1 MRSHGPAIILTIT
14 ALALRLFLA
23 LDIPNDEPDDGRLYA
38 RIAIDL
44 LEHDSYST
52 ETEAPFTPTFIR
64 VPGYP
69 LLLAGIYAVA
79 GHGNDTAVRVVQAI
93 IDTATCW
100 LVAMLALAWMPGGWS
115 VARRRRGMLA
125 ALALAALCP
134 FTAIY
139 VATILT
145 EVTTIFLVTASAL
158 AASRAIANPPG
169 ARRILLFILSGA
181 LGGAAALFR
190 PDSGI
195 FVAATGVVILLLGTR
210 GGLGDEER
218 RFPASLPGTIAAGA
232 ALSLGFAAA
241 LTPWTIRNAAVFGLF
256 QPIAPQ
262 SASMPG
268 EFVPSGYSGWL
279 RTWVDDQRY
288 IDPFEWKLDTRPIQ
302 IEQVP
307 GDAFDSPAERERV
320 AALLDRYNNPTPESA
335 RPATAASAEESRA
348 DSLDTA
354 DSTEEDDGDDD
365 GDDGDDDEPPAL
377 VKMTPSID
385 SGFAAIAAERIAR
398 APLRHYILL
407 PARRAVALWFDT
419 HSLYYPFAGELSGT
433 KRESGGRVWLPI
445 FMALTWIYT
454 LLGVGGVEILRRSR
468 RTRRWLLLALM
479 LTLPRLAFLSML
491 ENPEPR
497 YVVEYF
503 PLVAALGGIA
513 IAGVGGDGRSPDGE
527 RDA

>member
-14 ALALRLFLA
+14 ALAFRLFLA
-23 LDIPNDEPDDGRLYA
+23 LGLPNDEPDDGRLYA
-38 RIAIDL
+38 RIAIDV
-44 LEHDSYST
+44 LEHDSYSI
-52 ETEAPFTPTFIR
+52 ETEPPYSPTFIR

-69 LLLAGIYAVA
+69 LLLAGVYAVA
-79 GHGNDTAVRVVQAI
+79 GHGNDTAVRVVQAA

-100 LVAMLALAWMPGGWS
+100 LVAMLALAWMPKGWS
-115 VARRRRGMLA
+115 AARRRRGMLA
-125 ALALAALCP
+125 ALALAAVCP

-145 EVTTIFLVTASAL
+145 EVTTIFLVIASAL
-158 AASRAIANPPG
+158 AASRAISHPPG
-169 ARRILLFILSGA
+169 RRRILLFILSGA

-195 FVAATGVVILLLGTR
+195 FVAATGVVIVLLGA
-210 GGLGDEER
+210 LGKLGEKR
-218 RFPASLPGTIAAGA
+218 LPASLPGAIAAGA
-232 ALSLGFAAA
+232 ALSLGFAAV
-241 LTPWTIRNAAVFGLF
+241 LTPWTIRNAVVFGLF

-268 EFVPSGYSGWL
+268 EFVPSGYGRWL

-288 IDPFEWKLDTRPIQ
+288 IDPFEWELDTRPIT

-320 AALLDRYNNPTPESA
+320 TALLDRYDNPAPGIA
-335 RPATAASAEESRA
+335 RPDTATARESNA
-348 DSLDTA
+348 DSLDA
-354 DSTEEDDGDDD
+354 GDSTEDDGDDD
-365 GDDGDDDEPPAL
+365 GDGDEPPAL

-419 HSLYYPFAGELSGT
+419 HSLYYPFAGELSGR
-433 KRESGGRVWLPI
+433 KREDGGRVWLPI

-454 LLGVGGVEILRRSR
+454 LLGVIGMEILRRSR
-468 RTRRWLLLALM
+468 RTRRWILLALM

-503 PLVAALGGIA
+503 PLVAALGGVA
-513 IAGVGGDGRSPDGE
+513 IAGIGGAGRSPDGA
-527 RDA
+527 RDG